1 MSRLV
6 FSACSTVVL
15 ALLVLIPTHAPAA
28 DVVPSGQLS
37 PPTTHVALGW
47 NDLGMHCMNR
57 NYADM
62 CILPPYNNMWVQV
75 VQRGNPPQLTTQGI
89 ELSYRFPD
97 NTYSAGKVDFWSHE
111 QQLFSVNLPDNVG
124 LTGHGL
130 TGTLDWN
137 GSAYEVTGVPLTPW
151 DDANLVTEQPFQYAE
166 VTVKNAATH
175 VTLDQ
180 TVFVAPTSTEM
191 SCGTCHHEDNMSVEY
206 VILTKHDEKHNTN
219 LRANR
224 PVLCASCHSSNVL
237 GTPGTP
243 GLKSLSEAVHGRHAK
258 KIGSTMNCYS
268 CHPGSQTQCQRGAMH
283 LAGKVCSDCH
293 GNVLQVANSIKTG
306 RRPWIDEPRCS
317 QCHDA
322 AHSENAGKLYRNS
335 TGHGGLYCAA
345 CHNSPHAELP
355 TAKAR
360 DAVQAMRV
368 QGTATYIRDCMVCHL
383 SMPTAA
389 GPHGALPPSSVR
401 NWTLF
406 N

>member
-1 MSRLV
+1 MSHAA
-6 FSACSTVVL
+6 FSACSAAVMSVI
-15 ALLVLIPTHAPAA
+15 ALLPSHASGAEP
-28 DVVPSGQLS
+28 VPSGQRN

-62 CILPPYNNMWVQV
+62 CILPPFNNLWVQV
-75 VQRGNPPQLTTQGI
+75 VQRGNPPQLTSQGL

-97 NTYSAGKVDFWSHE
+97 NTYSVGKVDFWSHE
-111 QQLFSVNLPDNVG
+111 QQLFGVNLPNNVG

-137 GSAYEVTGVPLTPW
+137 GAAFEVTGVPLTPW
-151 DDANLVTEQPFQYAE
+151 DDANLVTEQPYQYAE
-166 VTVKNAATH
+166 VTVRNAATSA
-175 VTLDQ
+175 TLDQ

-191 SCGTCHHEDNMSVEY
+191 ACGTCHHEDTFTVEY
-206 VILTKHDEKHNTN
+206 VILTKHDEEHALN
-219 LRANR
+219 LRGNR
-224 PVLCASCHSSNVL
+224 PVLCASCHASNAL

-243 GLKSLSEAVHGRHAK
+243 GVKSLSQAVHGKHAAE
-258 KIGSTMNCYS
+258 IGPNMNCYA
-268 CHPGSQTQCQRGAMH
+268 CHPGSQTQCLRGAMH

-293 GNVLQVANSIKTG
+293 GNIQQVASTIAAG

-355 TAKAR
+355 TSKAR

-368 QGTATYIRDCMVCHL
+368 QGTATYIRDCMVCHTT
-383 SMPTAA
+383 MPTSP
-389 GPHGALPPSSVR
+389 GPHGYLPPSTVQ
-401 NWTLF
+401 NWMLF